1 VLLPKAVR
9 ASITRQKPVW
19 FPAKAL
25 VHARRRC
32 ERVPQKKA
40 SRPRLSA
47 WKPFCELKGRI
58 FHRVLQVCTTRSRP
72 ERIKAT
78 SGLIHEISLKKGPP
92 MKKFTVVL
100 AALLTAAALGAC
112 AGKAPGKGKGKAPA
126 AVAAPI
132 AVRG

>member
-1 VLLPKAVR
+1 MREQRCSGTANRRKACLDR
-9 ASITRQKPVW
+9 SLGAATCWIGMYKEGLNAAKP
-19 FPAKAL
+19 AAL
-25 VHARRRC
+25 VF
-32 ERVPQKKA
+32 VK
-40 SRPRLSA
+40 L
-47 WKPFCELKGRI
+47 FCEPEGRI
-58 FHRVLQVCTTRSRP
+58 FRRVLQVCTTRSWSKWL
-72 ERIKAT
+72 KAT
-78 SGLIHEISLKKGPP
+78 SGLMNEISLKKGPP

>member
-1 VLLPKAVR
+1 MHKQG
-9 ASITRQKPVW
+9 SNS
-19 FPAKAL
+19 AKQAAL
-25 VHARRRC
+25 VLAKR
-32 ERVPQKKA
+32 
-40 SRPRLSA
+40 
-47 WKPFCELKGRI
+47 FCELGGRL
-58 FHRVLQVCTTRSRP
+58 FRRVLHVCTTREWCKWLEP
-72 ERIKAT
+72 T